1 MMPSSSDYQDFL
13 NHLTN
18 NAIASIKQA
27 GVIARSYGSA
37 YIGTEHLLLGLLA
50 QNSSMGA
57 KILESAGVTLE
68 KARLAFSLTPK
79 TVTVSNIGEKGLS
92 ETAKLTLKMAADIAQ
107 DYNQEYCGTE
117 HILYSILTQKNAR
130 ATVLLRDMNIDIDTL
145 LIELEQFLNRQQ
157 FDNNNEDIG
166 AHRRTNHKAHK
177 TALDFFGNDLT
188 AQANAGKLDP
198 VVGREAQIKRLVT
211 ILNRRTKNN
220 PVLIGEPGVGK
231 TAIVEGLA
239 QRIVSEDV
247 PDSLL
252 DKKIIMLDLAG
263 MIAGTKYRG
272 EFEERLKRVLSEL
285 ENDDKIIIFIDELH
299 LIVGAGAAE
308 GAMDAGNMLKPALAR
323 GTIRVIGA
331 TTTAE
336 YTKHIEKDAAL
347 ERRFQPIQVP
357 ETTQPETLAILKGLR
372 KHYEDFHGVS
382 IDDAVLEDIVNLA
395 KRYINDRFMPD
406 KAIDL
411 LDETAAGIRVE
422 KTRTSPEV
430 RKLQK
435 ELKIVNNHIDDA
447 VDNED
452 YERAA
457 RYKTR
462 ASQINEQL
470 EKLRVSKKIHKTLI
484 VTSDDVAAVI
494 SRMTGVPVTKVIHAE
509 AKYLLNLE
517 HKLSKQL
524 IGQQEAV
531 EAVSKA
537 IRRNRSGVGSEKRP
551 IGSFVFLG
559 PTGVGKTELAR
570 ILAKEFFGSDEALV
584 KIDMSEFGEHHNVS
598 RLVGAPAGYIGYD
611 EGGQLTDKVR
621 RQPYSLVLFDE
632 IEKAHPDVF
641 NMLLQILEDGTASAL
656 TLTVCTASAQ
666 VAKPNIVMIVSD
678 DFGYGDMGA
687 YGGGDNRGAATP
699 NLDRIAAEG
708 MQFLSSRPA
717 LLHPGTRGDD
727 HGTHSEPE
735 RHAHGR
741 LPRSGRRATRR
752 GVDAGLCSEARRLL
766 HVLHRQVAPGR
777 GRLRASQCAGLRRDA
792 LRRPLPS
799 EHLDLRRPGLV
810 SGHGPGIARHVQPG
824 HQGRAIGQG
833 RRAGARGLQN
843 QRGVCQHAGQGRRRH
858 PVL

>member
-1 MMPSSSDYQDFL
+1 MMPNSADYQDFL

-18 NAIASIKQA
+18 NAMDSIKQA
-27 GVIARSYGSA
+27 GAIARSYGNA

-50 QNSSMGA
+50 QNSSIGA

-79 TVTVSNIGEKGLS
+79 TVAVNSIGEKGLS

-107 DYNQEYCGTE
+107 DYNQDYCGTE

-130 ATVLLRDMNIDIDTL
+130 ATVLLRDMNVDIDNL

-157 FDNNNEDIG
+157 FDHVNEDNG
-166 AHRRTNHKAHK
+166 LPHRSNHKAHK
-177 TALDFFGNDLT
+177 TVLDFFGDDLT
-188 AQANAGKLDP
+188 DQARSGKLDP
-198 VVGREAQIKRLVT
+198 VVGREAQIKRLIT

-252 DKKIIMLDLAG
+252 DKRIVMLDLAG
-263 MIAGTKYRG
+263 MVAGTKYRG
-272 EFEERLKRVLSEL
+272 EFEERLKRVLNEL
-285 ENDDKIIIFIDELH
+285 ETDDKIIIFIDELH

-308 GAMDAGNMLKPALAR
+308 GAMDAGNILKPALAR

-357 ETTQPETLAILKGLR
+357 EATQPESLAILKGLR
-372 KHYEDFHGVS
+372 KHYEDFHGVTV
-382 IDDAVLEDIVNLA
+382 DDAVLEDITNLA

-411 LDETAAGIRVE
+411 LDETAAGIRID
-422 KTRTSPEV
+422 RAHTSPEV

-435 ELKIVNNHIDDA
+435 ELKIVNIHIDDA
-447 VDNED
+447 VDGED
-452 YERAA
+452 YEQAA
-457 RYKTR
+457 RHKTR

-470 EKLRVSKKIHKTLI
+470 EKLKASNKTSRTLN
-484 VTSDDVAAVI
+484 VTSDDVAVVI
-494 SRMTGVPVTKVIHAE
+494 SRMTGIPVTKVIHAE

-517 HKLSKQL
+517 QKLSKQ
-524 IGQQEAV
+524 IVGQHEAV
-531 EAVSKA
+531 GAVSKA
-537 IRRNRSGVGSEKRP
+537 IRRNRSGVGNEKRP
-551 IGSFVFLG
+551 IGSFIFLG

-570 ILAKEFFGSDEALV
+570 VLAKEFFGSEEALV

-598 RLVGAPAGYIGYD
+598 RLVGAPAGYIGYE

-641 NMLLQILEDGTASAL
+641 NILLQILEDGYLTDSRGRRVDFTNTIVIMTSNIGAEKLQKETSFGFRREKAGEQNNLDSLHEINKEKVLDELKRSMRPELLNRLDRVVVFRSLTKQDILKIIDLQADMLRSRLQRHKLGLELTAAAKQYLLEHGYDAHNGVRPLRRLMQDTIEDQIAIDMLDRKYAIGDIVQVGVKSGELTYHAL
-656 TLTVCTASAQ
+656 T
-666 VAKPNIVMIVSD
+666 
-678 DFGYGDMGA
+678 
-687 YGGGDNRGAATP
+687 
-699 NLDRIAAEG
+699 
-708 MQFLSSRPA
+708 
-717 LLHPGTRGDD
+717 
-727 HGTHSEPE
+727 
-735 RHAHGR
+735 
-741 LPRSGRRATRR
+741 
-752 GVDAGLCSEARRLL
+752 EA
-766 HVLHRQVAPGR
+766 VKQ
-777 GRLRASQCAGLRRDA
+777 
-792 LRRPLPS
+792 
-799 EHLDLRRPGLV
+799 
-810 SGHGPGIARHVQPG
+810 
-824 HQGRAIGQG
+824 
-833 RRAGARGLQN
+833 
-843 QRGVCQHAGQGRRRH
+843 
-858 PVL
+858 